1 MISRRLDFLR
11 APGDLHNPAEAAI
24 FVIGSFVIYGLL
36 VSLPF
41 FIFFTQMRS
50 LAIGYF
56 LTFLAMLATE
66 AFGVRRKI
74 YPLKRFQVLG
84 ARVILIPF
92 VVAALWQFSGPVLE
106 ISGDLETLIL
116 ANILS
121 IISLNCLLHAW
132 RQQNMGPY
140 HNWDSRLYRTR
151 QYAKWAWADV
161 KKDFVSG
168 DGALASQARN
178 YFALAV
184 IITLLGIAKFGFG
197 LF

>member
-11 APGDLHNPAEAAI
+11 APGDLHSPTEAAI
-24 FVIGSFVIYGLL
+24 FVIGSFIIYGLL
-36 VSLPF
+36 ASLPF
-41 FIFFTQMRS
+41 FIFFTQIRS

-66 AFGVRRKI
+66 TFGARRKI

-84 ARVILIPF
+84 ARVILVPF
-92 VVAALWQFSGPVLE
+92 IVATVWQFSGPVLE

-132 RQQNMGPY
+132 RQQSMGPY
-140 HNWDSRLYRTR
+140 HNWDSRLYRTL
-151 QYAKWAWADV
+151 QYAKWAWADL

-168 DGALASQARN
+168 NGVLASQARW
-178 YFALAV
+178 YFGLAI

>member
-11 APGDLHNPAEAAI
+11 APGDLHSPTEAAI
-24 FVIGSFVIYGLL
+24 FVIGSFIIYGLL
-36 VSLPF
+36 ASLPF
-41 FIFFTQMRS
+41 FIFFTQIRS

-66 AFGVRRKI
+66 TFGARRKI

-84 ARVILIPF
+84 ARVILVPF
-92 VVAALWQFSGPVLE
+92 IMATVWQFSGPVLE

-132 RQQNMGPY
+132 RQQSMGPY

-151 QYAKWAWADV
+151 QYAKWAWADL

-168 DGALASQARN
+168 NGVLASQARW
-178 YFALAV
+178 YFGLAI

>member
-11 APGDLHNPAEAAI
+11 APGDLHSPTEAAI
-24 FVIGSFVIYGLL
+24 FVIGSFIIYGLL
-36 VSLPF
+36 ASLPF
-41 FIFFTQMRS
+41 FIFFTQIRS

-66 AFGVRRKI
+66 TFGARRKI

-84 ARVILIPF
+84 ARVILVPF
-92 VVAALWQFSGPVLE
+92 IVATVWQFSGPVLE

-132 RQQNMGPY
+132 RQQNMEPY

-151 QYAKWAWADV
+151 QYAKWAWADL

-168 DGALASQARN
+168 NGVLASQARW
-178 YFALAV
+178 YFGLAI

>member
-1 MISRRLDFLR
+1 MINRRLDFLR
-11 APGDLHNPAEAAI
+11 APGDLHNSAEAAI
-24 FVIGSFVIYGLL
+24 FVIGSFIIYGLL
-36 VSLPF
+36 ASLPF
-41 FIFFTQMRS
+41 FIFFTQIRS

-66 AFGVRRKI
+66 TFGVRRKI

-92 VVAALWQFSGPVLE
+92 VAAAVWQFSGPVLE
-106 ISGDLETLIL
+106 TNGDLETLIL

-132 RQQNMGPY
+132 RQQSMGPY

-168 DGALASQARN
+168 DGILASRVRW
-178 YFALAV
+178 YFGVAI

>member
-1 MISRRLDFLR
+1 MISKRLDFLR

-24 FVIGSFVIYGLL
+24 FVIGSFIVYGLL
-36 VSLPF
+36 ASLPF
-41 FIFFTQMRS
+41 FIFFTPMRS

-56 LTFLAMLATE
+56 LTFLAMLAAE
-66 AFGVRRKI
+66 IFGVHRKI

-84 ARVILIPF
+84 ARLILLPF
-92 VVAALWQFSGPVLE
+92 VAAAVWQFSGPVLE
-106 ISGDLETLIL
+106 TSGELETLIL

-121 IISLNCLLHAW
+121 VISLNCLLHAW
-132 RQQNMGPY
+132 RQQSMGPY

-168 DGALASQARN
+168 NGLLASRARW
-178 YFALAV
+178 YSGVAV
-184 IITLLGIAKFGFG
+184 IIALLGIAKFGFG
-197 LF
+197 VF

>member
-24 FVIGSFVIYGLL
+24 FVIGSFIIYGLL
-36 VSLPF
+36 ASLPF

-84 ARVILIPF
+84 ARVILVPL
-92 VVAALWQFSGPVLE
+92 VAAAIWQFSGSVLE
-106 ISGDLETLIL
+106 TNGDLETLIL

-132 RQQNMGPY
+132 RRQSMGPY
-140 HNWDSRLYRTR
+140 HNLDSRLYRTR

-161 KKDFVSG
+161 KKVLASG
-168 DGALASQARN
+168 NGVLASQMRW
-178 YFALAV
+178 YSGMM
-184 IITLLGIAKFGFG
+184 IIIILLGIAKFGFG

>member
-1 MISRRLDFLR
+1 MINRRLDFLR
-11 APGDLHNPAEAAI
+11 APGDLQSPAEAAI
-24 FVIGSFVIYGLL
+24 FVIGSFIIYGLL
-36 VSLPF
+36 ASLPF
-41 FIFFTQMRS
+41 FIFFTQIHS

-66 AFGVRRKI
+66 AFGASRKI

-84 ARVILIPF
+84 ARVILVPF
-92 VVAALWQFSGPVLE
+92 VAATVWQFSGPVLE
-106 ISGDLETLIL
+106 INGDLKTLVL

-151 QYAKWAWADV
+151 QYAKWAWADA

-168 DGALASQARN
+168 DGALASRVR
-178 YFALAV
+178 YYLALAV